1 VVYLERKMNKLFYY
15 FVQSYQMLVEMKF
28 KSWSGCP
35 TAADPV
41 QSGSATRVGS
51 GANITMIGHRSWSL

>member
-1 VVYLERKMNKLFYY
+1 LERKMNKLFYY

-51 GANITMIGHRSWSL
+51 GGKHHHDLA